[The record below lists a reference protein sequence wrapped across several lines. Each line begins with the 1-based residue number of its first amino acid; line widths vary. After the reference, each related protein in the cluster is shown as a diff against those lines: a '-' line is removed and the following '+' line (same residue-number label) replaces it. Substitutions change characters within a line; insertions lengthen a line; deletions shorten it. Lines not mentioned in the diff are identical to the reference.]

1 MLSKPRIIVATDF
14 SECSDHALRAGE
26 QIRWRTQGELHVVH
40 IAPSPFEL
48 EWFTTDAAAAQLPAS
63 FRENMIKDLKKRLD
77 HQVQSCEL
85 TAQTHLVFGKPN
97 KAMNKALKDFGADL
111 MIMGHKGSGAMK
123 NIMGSFTTRMI
134 STNELPL
141 LVINKAL
148 DVKKVAGLI
157 ETEHPVKKIFATTE
171 ELGFLFSAE
180 MEFISVWQ
188 DIGALYTGP
197 FPVRPENYARFTEGE
212 IIEVKKTMENRIKE
226 FMDPHSQ
233 ASIRAE
239 IVMDKSISGA
249 LTRILNE
256 ESVDL
261 AILSRNRQNII
272 EKVFIGSVA
281 RRVLET
287 YQGNFLVLPPDSE

>member
-1 MLSKPRIIVATDF
+1 MLSKPRIVIATDF

-26 QIRWRTQGELHVVH
+26 QIRRRTQGTLHVVH
-40 IAPSPFEL
+40 VTPSPFEM
-48 EWFTTDAAAAQLPAS
+48 EWFTPDAAAAQLPPT
-63 FRENMIKDLKKRLD
+63 FHDNIVKGLKRKLD

-85 TAQTHLVFGKPN
+85 KAETHLVFGKE
-97 KAMNKALKDFGADL
+97 KKMMNKTLKDLNADV
-111 MIMGHKGSGAMK
+111 MIMGHKGTSAMK

-134 STNELPL
+134 STNEIPL
-141 LVINKAL
+141 IVINRPL
-148 DVKKVAGLI
+148 DVKKVAGLV
-157 ETEHPVKKIFATTE
+157 ETEHPVKRVFTSTE

-188 DIGALYTGP
+188 DIGALYPGP
-197 FPVRPENYARFTEGE
+197 FPVSRENSARFTEKD
-212 IIEVKKTMENRIKE
+212 IIEVKKTMEDRIRE

-233 ASIRAE
+233 AKIRAE
-239 IVMDKSISGA
+239 VVMDKSISGA
-249 LTRILNE
+249 LTRILTE

-261 AILSRNRQNII
+261 AILSRNRQNIV

-287 YQGNFLVLPPDSE
+287 YQGNFMVLPPDSE